1 MLYLKQVLNLDN
13 AKLKLLQPNRLDGVA
28 AGFLLACLSLFRIFF
43 QLVAEIY
50 QRLVG
55 LGRCQTRWVFIG
67 ADKFDPVDEIFAH
80 LNEVRYGAIPDFVQ
94 MRKDLVDWVEFV
106 GPNEDPSGLAS
117 PKSDKP
123 LIDLCDE
130 LEKNP
135 EKREASEKKASSDP
149 VETIRLKQLQ
159 LCVVKIQ
166 NLLKVK
172 HWNTREF

>member
-13 AKLKLLQPNRLDGVA
+13 AKLKRLQPNRLDGVA

-80 LNEVRYGAIPDFVQ
+80 LNEVRYGAIPD
-94 MRKDLVDWVEFV
+94 RKIVSFFKFFIKLYVD
-106 GPNEDPSGLAS
+106 DQYQTQL
-117 PKSDKP
+117 PKFSQK
-123 LIDLCDE
+123 LNQIEC
-130 LEKNP
+130 
-135 EKREASEKKASSDP
+135 
-149 VETIRLKQLQ
+149 
-159 LCVVKIQ
+159 
-166 NLLKVK
+166 
-172 HWNTREF
+172 

>member
-1 MLYLKQVLNLDN
+1 
-13 AKLKLLQPNRLDGVA
+13 
-28 AGFLLACLSLFRIFF
+28 
-43 QLVAEIY
+43 
-50 QRLVG
+50 
-55 LGRCQTRWVFIG
+55 
-67 ADKFDPVDEIFAH
+67 
-80 LNEVRYGAIPDFVQ
+80 

-149 VETIRLKQLQ
+149 VETIRLKPLQ